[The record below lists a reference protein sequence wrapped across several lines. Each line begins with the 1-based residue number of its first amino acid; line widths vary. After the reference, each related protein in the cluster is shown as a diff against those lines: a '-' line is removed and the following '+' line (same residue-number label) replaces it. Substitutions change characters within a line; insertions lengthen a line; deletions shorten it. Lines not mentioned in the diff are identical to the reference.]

1 MTNIAL
7 HDRQVLIVDDNEN
20 IRKALI
26 YFLTLQGYDCVAAN
40 DGASALRYL
49 GTDRFHLVV
58 TDYRMPTMD
67 GIQLLEALQQYPTH
81 TLPPVILM
89 TADMSETLRRHALE
103 LGAYAVIAKPF
114 EPQELAA
121 LSARALESREIGQ
134 SRLRRRETIE
144 IPT

>member
-40 DGASALRYL
+40 DGASALQL
-49 GTDRFHLVV
+49 LNTDRFHLVI
-58 TDYRMPTMD
+58 TDYQMPAMD
-67 GIQLLEALQQYPTH
+67 GLQLLEALKEHPTH
-81 TLPPVILM
+81 DRQPVILM
-89 TADMSETLRRHALE
+89 TADMSETLRRHALG

-114 EPQELAA
+114 GPQELAA

-134 SRLRRRETIE
+134 SRLRGRETIE
-144 IPT
+144 MPT